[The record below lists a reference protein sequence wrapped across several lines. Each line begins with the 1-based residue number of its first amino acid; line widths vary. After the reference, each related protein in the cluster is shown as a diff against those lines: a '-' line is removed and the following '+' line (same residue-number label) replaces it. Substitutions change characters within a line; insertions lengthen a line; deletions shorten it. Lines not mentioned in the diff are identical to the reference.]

1 MKIDRAV
8 RPTSI
13 RARRWLRTCLVL
25 LAGAV
30 MILPLVWMV
39 SVSIRQPGQALPRT
53 LEWIPDPLAF
63 GNYRE
68 VFDIVPFARFA
79 ANSLFVVALAVPI
92 TVVVSSWAGFALSQL
107 APKWRLRFTAFS
119 FAVMMIPV
127 TAFWLTRFILF
138 KELGLIDTR
147 LALVV
152 PALAGASPLFMLLFL
167 WTFVRVPSEIYES
180 ARLEGAGALRT
191 WAGVAMPLAGPT
203 IVAVGVLSFV
213 HFWRDFIEPLLFIQ
227 STSKMTL
234 PLGLKAL
241 QQLDSTNWPILM
253 AGCVMVT
260 APIVLVFLAVQ
271 RAFLQQNRGAGFL
284 GR

>member
-1 MKIDRAV
+1 MSSRTFPTVAI
-8 RPTSI
+8 RP
-13 RARRWLRTCLVL
+13 RGWLRTIVVL
-25 LAGAV
+25 AAGIA
-30 MILPLVWMV
+30 MTLPLVWMV
-39 SVSIRQPGQALPRT
+39 SVSFRQPGQALPRE
-53 LEWIPDPLAF
+53 LEWIPDPIVWR
-63 GNYRE
+63 NYRE

-92 TVVVSSWAGFALSQL
+92 TVLVSSWAGFALSQL
-107 APKWRLRFTAFS
+107 AAKWRLRFTAFS

-127 TAFWLTRFILF
+127 TAYWLTRFILF
-138 KELGLIDTR
+138 KELGLIDNR
-147 LALVV
+147 LALVA

-180 ARLEGAGALRT
+180 ARLDGASAVRT

-203 IVAVGVLSFV
+203 IVAVGVLAFV
-213 HFWRDFIEPLLFIQ
+213 HFWRDFIDPLLFIQ

-234 PLGLKAL
+234 PLGLRAL
-241 QQLDSTNWPILM
+241 QQLDSTNWPILL
-253 AGCVMVT
+253 AGCVMVS

-271 RAFLQQNRGAGFL
+271 RAFLQQNRGSGFL

>member
-1 MKIDRAV
+1 MTR
-8 RPTSI
+8 RPVPVIAFKPRS
-13 RARRWLRTCLVL
+13 WLRTGLVL
-25 LAGAV
+25 LAGLV
-30 MILPLVWMV
+30 MMLPLIWMV
-39 SVSIRQPGQALPRT
+39 SVSFRQSGQALPRN
-53 LEWIPDPLAF
+53 LEWIPEPVVWR
-63 GNYRE
+63 NYLD
-68 VFDIVPFARFA
+68 VFDIIPFARFT
-79 ANSLFVVALAVPI
+79 ANSLFVAALAVPI
-92 TVVVSSWAGFALSQL
+92 TVLVSSWAGFALSQM
-107 APKWRLRFTAFS
+107 AAKWRLRFTAFS

-127 TAFWLTRFILF
+127 TAYWLTRFILF
-138 KELGLIDTR
+138 KELGLIDNR

-167 WTFVRVPSEIYES
+167 WSFLRVPLEIYES
-180 ARLEGAGALRT
+180 ARLDGAGAVRT

-213 HFWRDFIEPLLFIQ
+213 HFWRDFIEPLIYIQ

-234 PLGLKAL
+234 PLGLKTL

-271 RAFLQQNRGAGFL
+271 RAFLQQNRGTGFL